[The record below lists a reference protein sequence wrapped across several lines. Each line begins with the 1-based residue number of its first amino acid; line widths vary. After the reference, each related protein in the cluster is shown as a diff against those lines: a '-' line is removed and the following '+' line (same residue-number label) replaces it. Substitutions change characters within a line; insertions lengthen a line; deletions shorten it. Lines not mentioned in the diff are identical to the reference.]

1 MRGVGHRVGRG
12 ALSLVRLAIA
22 TVILLTAGGSAV
34 HAQDVLCDVNDR
46 EVHLV
51 RFEGNATFSSDEL
64 LSRVVVTPSSLT
76 RRLLSRLGIPRGGAR
91 RCLPETGL
99 APDVANLLNFYRLN
113 GFYDTRVDT
122 AVTGAGQNIVDVT
135 FRISE
140 GPPLI
145 LDTLM
150 VTGLDS
156 VADWQALLRRIPLR
170 VGQRAG
176 TQLVNA
182 SVDTMTSALHN
193 AGYPRAE
200 VLIGS
205 FVTHRAE
212 HRVEVGLDVH
222 TGAFARIGTIA
233 VNRQSATEGRP
244 PSVDSSVVLGLLPF
258 RPGDAYRSR
267 DLVDA
272 QNYLYSLGLF
282 RHVGID
288 TAKGSAHGDSLID
301 IAVDLQED
309 LMRQFDQEEG
319 WGTLDCFHV
328 SSQYTDKNFQNK
340 ARRLTLTGRMSKLG
354 FGDFR
359 GATPQWTREHLCDP
373 THQMAADSI
382 GSSKVNDYFGATIQY
397 PTLFGT
403 RWTPAYSVYTERR
416 GQYKSYLRTIDLGG
430 SISAT
435 RQVRFDM
442 PLRLGYSLEHGAVQ
456 ADNAILC
463 GVFNRC
469 SEADRQAI
477 QERQVLGVAS
487 VALQRNRTDNPIAP
501 TRGYNWATEYRT
513 SSGLTATDRADQYFN
528 KGTFDG
534 STYKSLS
541 PTTVLALR
549 ARFGYIQGGT
559 SDSTGTRLPP
569 PQERLYAGGANSVR
583 GFQQNELGPQVYLL
597 GNDAFTDTTLS
608 VSANGDTTKALIS
621 NGKRPER
628 SVPSGGNALVVLNA
642 EVRFRGGFL
651 PNALE
656 VAPFV
661 DAGQV
666 WVTQVG
672 LKSVNKTPIQVTP
685 GVSFRYFWSFAPI
698 LVNLAYNGYPPAPGT
713 AYFAQPVN
721 QASQAPLICVSPDVN
736 HLVPFTVNNTGTVNQ
751 PGLAT
756 CPASYIPPPAGGFFQ
771 HLLGITQHLVLS
783 LSIGTDF

>member
-1 MRGVGHRVGRG
+1 M
-12 ALSLVRLAIA
+12 
-22 TVILLTAGGSAV
+22 LLTAAARAGR
-34 HAQDVLCDVNDR
+34 AQDVLCDANDR

-51 RFEGNATFSSDEL
+51 RFEGNTTFSNDEL

-76 RRLLSRLGIPRGGAR
+76 RRLLSKVGIPRGGAR

-99 APDVANLLNFYRLN
+99 APDVANLINFYRAN

-122 AVTGAGQNIVDVT
+122 AVTPVGRNIVDIT

-140 GPPLI
+140 GQPVI
-145 LDTLM
+145 LDTLT

-156 VADWQALLRRIPLR
+156 VANGEALLRRIPLR
-170 VGQRAG
+170 VGRRVG

-182 SVDTMTSALHN
+182 AKDTIRLALQN
-193 AGYPRAE
+193 EGYPRAD
-200 VLIGS
+200 VFLS
-205 FVTHRAE
+205 FQTHVAE
-212 HRVEVGLDVH
+212 HRAEVGLDVQ
-222 TGAFARIGTIA
+222 TGSFARIGTIA
-233 VNRQSATEGRP
+233 VNRQSAVEGRP
-244 PSVDSSVVLGLLPF
+244 PSVDSGVVVALLHF
-258 RPGDAYRSR
+258 HPGDPYRSR

-272 QNYLYSLGLF
+272 QNYLYSLGIF

-288 TAKGSAHGDSLID
+288 TAKVSTHGDSLID
-301 IAVDLQED
+301 IAVDVQED

-328 SSQYTDKNFQNK
+328 NSQYTDKNFENK
-340 ARRLTLTGRMSKLG
+340 AQRLTLTGRMSKLG
-354 FGDFR
+354 FGAFR
-359 GATPQWTREHLCDP
+359 GATPQWTRAHLCDP

-430 SISAT
+430 SIAAT
-435 RQVRFDM
+435 RQLRWDM
-442 PLRLGYSLEHGAVQ
+442 PLRIGYSLEHGAVQ
-456 ADNAILC
+456 ADNAVLC

-469 SEADRQAI
+469 SEQDRADIQKRQA
-477 QERQVLGVAS
+477 LGVAS

-513 SSGLTATDRADQYFN
+513 SSGLTATENQGQYFN

-559 SDSTGTRLPP
+559 TTSGARLPP

-597 GNDAFTDTTLS
+597 GSDAYDSVLVSQTATSKTWADT
-608 VSANGDTTKALIS
+608 S

-642 EVRFRGGFL
+642 ETRFRGGFL

-672 LKSVNKTPIQVTP
+672 KSINVNEIQVTP

-698 LVNLAYNGYPPAPGT
+698 LVNLAYNGYPPAKGT

-721 QASQAPLICVSPDVN
+721 QQTSQAPLICVTGAGVRP
-736 HLVPFTVNNTGTVNQ
+736 LIPFTRDNVSGKIDQ
-751 PGLAT
+751 DLAA
-756 CPASYIPPPAGGFFQ
+756 CPASYTPPPASSFFQ
-771 HLLGITQHLVLS
+771 RLPFTRHLVIS